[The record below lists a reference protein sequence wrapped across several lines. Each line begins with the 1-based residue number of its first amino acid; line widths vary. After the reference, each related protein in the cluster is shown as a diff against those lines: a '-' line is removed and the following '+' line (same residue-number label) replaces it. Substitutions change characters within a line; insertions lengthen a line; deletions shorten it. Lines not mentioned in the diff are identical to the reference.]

1 MPQQDD
7 FQGSTRGASLSWND
21 KHSKGCY
28 VNQWRG
34 GLIISVDKGFAT
46 NMDTSKPKFWPDG
59 AGNPDPTRPV
69 KQRVITVLTNEK
81 DPNNPV
87 DTGLRSI
94 YIEEES
100 RRYSKKGKFRPGE
113 VKEGTKY
120 GAYLDSLA
128 AAGVPGT
135 LPEAGGYFY
144 LCQTGA
150 VEGAGDIP
158 RKTWIAN
165 YRRPTPASIAELDRF
180 IGATAAPQADDMAD
194 DHPNA
199 GANPYGNG
207 QPQQPSA
214 PPAPPAPPQGQPTY
228 QPPAPPQQH
237 QAPPAGNGVVY
248 APAPPA
254 PPQQPQY
261 APANGQQHTSP
272 PPPPQ
277 PAYASG
283 PYQQ

>member
-34 GLIISVDKGFAT
+34 GLIVSVDKGFAT

-94 YIEEES
+94 YVEEES

-120 GAYLDSLA
+120 GAYLDALA
-128 AAGVPGT
+128 EAGVPGT

-199 GANPYGNG
+199 GANPYGGNG
-207 QPQQPSA
+207 QPSA

-254 PPQQPQY
+254 PPQPPQY